1 LAEIVISR
9 WREKNSSNQP
19 KNTSLSSRDKFAQS
33 MLSVIV
39 ALSSRSSPTA
49 RRGWTTGGI
58 PVARRTG
65 GGGGLSG
72 WERAGLDA
80 LEGGSGLSCWARA
93 GLDVLVGGG
102 GEVALFNVGALEGGG
117 GKATAFLGFVAL
129 GGGAGGAP
137 SATPVAHLAC
147 ELDVL
152 LSRSLVFTT
161 ESFALT
167 AVRFRLSA

>member
-1 LAEIVISR
+1 
-9 WREKNSSNQP
+9 
-19 KNTSLSSRDKFAQS
+19 
-33 MLSVIV
+33 
-39 ALSSRSSPTA
+39 
-49 RRGWTTGGI
+49 
-58 PVARRTG
+58 VARRTG

-80 LEGGSGLSCWARA
+80 LEGGSGLSCWARV

-102 GEVALFNVGALEGGG
+102 GEVAWPWALFNVGALEGGG

-129 GGGAGGAP
+129 GGGGAGGAP